1 MNISTPVF
9 KGSMPDQTSAER
21 IAKSLQQALQP
32 PQPELVTELSATA
45 KQAIQAVV
53 DNIQPND
60 LTRRSEDDKRMDN
73 LINNVVLAVRNL
85 LYIAATPTGQIPSN
99 VLPRNYKEYRPPSQ
113 SSLKPAQRKVTATLS
128 RLVLSARAMQY
139 DSGAMVSDTISRI
152 QSDAEELEKAVLAF
166 VLEVQR
172 SQHFNA
178 KPLKRLRG
186 VFSPNNIGLGL
197 VGAGAA
203 GNWKGFGW
211 VPLDDEQFLP
221 NRLLSPDAV
230 TELGLLISRL
240 EERTTSL
247 SYALRV
253 LDESSGMAFHET
265 FDPEFEL
272 VSVDQI
278 HLRGQDLITE
288 LSAALNFIAD
298 VHLARHVDV
307 DGVLRDG
314 SFSANE
320 IYANTVEKAR
330 LLVRTLEACAQ
341 ATYDDG
347 VTLLMTIQS
356 ISATE
361 FGRNRNDKT
370 LTYERLDSLCLSLK
384 ANMDLVQQT
393 FEALLAVGHEQAD
406 TAQGEYNGSIE
417 WRLSKVSMIHQSDN
431 ATFVDEDVVDME
443 YAMHGRKNV
452 ISSLALGSQPEL
464 QSQPDVPQPDDTLY
478 LDTKSTDQTD
488 PRPFERSSSPGLDDD
503 SKSFMP

>member
-1 MNISTPVF
+1 MYKIYYVNTHTGQQSRDLPFEGEEDRADSELTGGFASQSSSRSDTSSGLPYRNEPSGSDQNVAGFDFFHRTGTPEPWIRRLADDGYSYYYLHKIDGSVQWTRPEPNGGAARDRSTSASRQGAIPLTHTSSSMQYNQFEDSRLSVYSDDSDVQPAEVRPRHLQRNGSAKMKNSTPVF

-21 IAKSLQQALQP
+21 IAKSLQQALVP

-45 KQAIQAVV
+45 KYAIQAVV

-60 LTRRSEDDKRMDN
+60 LTRRSEDDKRMDG

-221 NRLLSPDAV
+221 KRLLSPDAV
-230 TELGLLISRL
+230 TELGSLISRL

-265 FDPEFEL
+265 F
-272 VSVDQI
+272 
-278 HLRGQDLITE
+278 
-288 LSAALNFIAD
+288 
-298 VHLARHVDV
+298 
-307 DGVLRDG
+307 
-314 SFSANE
+314 
-320 IYANTVEKAR
+320 
-330 LLVRTLEACAQ
+330 
-341 ATYDDG
+341 
-347 VTLLMTIQS
+347 
-356 ISATE
+356 
-361 FGRNRNDKT
+361 
-370 LTYERLDSLCLSLK
+370 
-384 ANMDLVQQT
+384 
-393 FEALLAVGHEQAD
+393 
-406 TAQGEYNGSIE
+406 
-417 WRLSKVSMIHQSDN
+417 
-431 ATFVDEDVVDME
+431 
-443 YAMHGRKNV
+443 
-452 ISSLALGSQPEL
+452 
-464 QSQPDVPQPDDTLY
+464 
-478 LDTKSTDQTD
+478 
-488 PRPFERSSSPGLDDD
+488 
-503 SKSFMP
+503 

>member
-1 MNISTPVF
+1 
-9 KGSMPDQTSAER
+9 MPDQTSAER
-21 IAKSLQQALQP
+21 IAKSLQQALVP

-45 KQAIQAVV
+45 KYAIQAVV

-60 LTRRSEDDKRMDN
+60 LTRRSEDDKRMDG

-221 NRLLSPDAV
+221 KRLLSPDAV
-230 TELGLLISRL
+230 TELGSLISRL

-265 FDPEFEL
+265 F
-272 VSVDQI
+272 
-278 HLRGQDLITE
+278 
-288 LSAALNFIAD
+288 
-298 VHLARHVDV
+298 
-307 DGVLRDG
+307 
-314 SFSANE
+314 
-320 IYANTVEKAR
+320 
-330 LLVRTLEACAQ
+330 
-341 ATYDDG
+341 
-347 VTLLMTIQS
+347 
-356 ISATE
+356 
-361 FGRNRNDKT
+361 
-370 LTYERLDSLCLSLK
+370 
-384 ANMDLVQQT
+384 
-393 FEALLAVGHEQAD
+393 
-406 TAQGEYNGSIE
+406 
-417 WRLSKVSMIHQSDN
+417 
-431 ATFVDEDVVDME
+431 
-443 YAMHGRKNV
+443 
-452 ISSLALGSQPEL
+452 
-464 QSQPDVPQPDDTLY
+464 
-478 LDTKSTDQTD
+478 
-488 PRPFERSSSPGLDDD
+488 
-503 SKSFMP
+503 

>member
-1 MNISTPVF
+1 
-9 KGSMPDQTSAER
+9 MPDQTSAER
-21 IAKSLQQALQP
+21 IAKSLQQALLP

-45 KQAIQAVV
+45 KSAIQAVV

-60 LTRRSEDDKRMDN
+60 LRRRSEDDRKMDG

-85 LYIAATPTGQIPSN
+85 LYVAATPTGQIPSN

-211 VPLDDEQFLP
+211 VPLDDEEFLP

-230 TELGLLISRL
+230 TELGSLISRL

-265 FDPEFEL
+265 FDPEF
-272 VSVDQI
+272 
-278 HLRGQDLITE
+278 DLF
-288 LSAALNFIAD
+288 SSGPN
-298 VHLARHVDV
+298 
-307 DGVLRDG
+307 
-314 SFSANE
+314 SFA
-320 IYANTVEKAR
+320 
-330 LLVRTLEACAQ
+330 
-341 ATYDDG
+341 G
-347 VTLLMTIQS
+347 
-356 ISATE
+356 
-361 FGRNRNDKT
+361 
-370 LTYERLDSLCLSLK
+370 
-384 ANMDLVQQT
+384 
-393 FEALLAVGHEQAD
+393 
-406 TAQGEYNGSIE
+406 
-417 WRLSKVSMIHQSDN
+417 
-431 ATFVDEDVVDME
+431 
-443 YAMHGRKNV
+443 
-452 ISSLALGSQPEL
+452 
-464 QSQPDVPQPDDTLY
+464 
-478 LDTKSTDQTD
+478 
-488 PRPFERSSSPGLDDD
+488 PGLDNRAFR
-503 SKSFMP
+503 SAKFHCRHPPCPPR